1 MSYLGNPLSTAFSSR
16 IKQDFA
22 SPSGT
27 SFTMNQA
34 VSDPNDISLYINHVR
49 QEPGIAYTVDGS
61 STLTTTGTL
70 VSADDMYI
78 IYDELTI
85 QTAEHPEGQALRC
98 STLNASDT
106 LSVSHGIGANSAAT
120 FTNTTANANVNGVVH
135 VKQSNATNN
144 PTMVIEQTGAGG
156 NSSDI
161 QGLHIKIGGQ
171 NSGNG
176 HAIKVT
182 TTNANLNSGNA
193 YEAFSVTN
201 GGNASLYGNLAF
213 SQSGNGIDFN
223 ATTPDGTSVSSEL
236 LDDYEEGTFT
246 PVANDFAGTMT
257 FETARYIKIG
267 KLVHVNFKM
276 TSDGN
281 GDADAISISGFPFS
295 AVQEHPVSLSY
306 DVAGNGAMQ
315 ANTTP
320 TIPNAMINTAETM
333 YVYFP
338 TGGAFQYTHMGTG
351 FIRVSGTYI
360 TA

>member
-156 NSSDI
+156 NASDI
-161 QGLHIKIGGQ
+161 QGLHIKISGQ

-223 ATTPDGTSVSSEL
+223 ATTPDGTSVTSEL

-246 PVANDFAGTMT
+246 AGHGTIASGT
-257 FETARYIKIG
+257 VTITNEQYIKIG
-267 KLVHVNFKM
+267 RQVTFTMKVTIAG
-276 TSDGN
+276 TSDSVN
-281 GDADAISISGFPFS
+281 GFAITGLPFS
-295 AVQEHPVSLSY
+295 CDSEYAVT
-306 DVAGNGAMQ
+306 GKINIQ
-315 ANTTP
+315 ANQHFGFLV
-320 TIPNAMINTAETM
+320 NTAETC
-333 YVYFP
+333 YAYYD
-338 TGGAFQYTHMGTG
+338 GAHVKWNTLGNSET
-351 FIRVSGTYI
+351 IISGTYF